1 MENPTLNTT
10 NTTLNGAASTPSEGF
25 NMTSIKH
32 NAERW
37 IEMGRE
43 NSSEMME
50 RSVEMAKKYPI
61 HTALGAGAVGMVT
74 GLVIGRLLK

>member
-1 MENPTLNTT
+1 MENHSTMNTT
-10 NTTLNGAASTPSEGF
+10 TMPNGSTNSEGF
-25 NMTSIKH
+25 NMASIKN

-50 RSVEMAKKYPI
+50 KSVEMAKKYPV

-74 GLVIGRLLK
+74 GLILGRILK

>member
-10 NTTLNGAASTPSEGF
+10 NTTLNGSGATPSEGF
-25 NMTSIKH
+25 SMNSIKH

-50 RSVEMAKKYPI
+50 RSVEMAKKYPV
-61 HTALGAGAVGMVT
+61 HTALGAGAVGIVT
-74 GLVIGRLLK
+74 GLVLGRFLR